1 MQVLGSWQLR
11 RRLLLQKMVTSTGNC
26 LPVWLSVASPVCLFI
41 PEPLSWVLA
50 CWQGTWRAGWSASA
64 VARHSPCM
72 AGQWL
77 PLTWFLTS
85 TRPLRTFSIDCTG
98 SKEGPVASSHRIMCT
113 KTSIAPPLWH
123 KPGKGQQPCLRQKGS
138 KKTAW
143 WNSLASGRKVQR
155 RQHGELPQAFGAR
168 TTKQNRKTCDTKR
181 QAISLKRN
189 IARLSSLCRNC
200 MVVRRFVAYFMCD
213 TFQRWNVWVIIIS
226 LHARL
231 NHWCVFSLLQLRG
244 LC

>member
-26 LPVWLSVASPVCLFI
+26 LPVWVSVASPVCLFI

-50 CWQGTWRAGWSASA
+50 CWQGTWHAGWSASA

-85 TRPLRTFSIDCTG
+85 IRPSRTFSIDRTG
-98 SKEGPVASSHRIMCT
+98 SKEGPVASSHRILCT
-113 KTSIAPPLWH
+113 KTSIALPLWH

-143 WNSLASGRKVQR
+143 WTTTGIWSKNNK
-155 RQHGELPQAFGAR
+155 
-168 TTKQNRKTCDTKR
+168 TKQKNMWHEKASNQSEEKHCTIV
-181 QAISLKRN
+181 Q
-189 IARLSSLCRNC
+189 
-200 MVVRRFVAYFMCD
+200 FVQKLYGCASFCCLFHVQDFAFLCD

-231 NHWCVFSLLQLRG
+231 NHWCVFSLLQLRV